1 MVRNSTAARRGLTSI
16 TSSAAAT
23 RRLNLLSSLL
33 CLLVFTPS
41 SNLIVN
47 AQEEEE
53 CSCSPREFFFKLD
66 LSALCPSLPPPFPP
80 NDVFT
85 SGGVADYTCNIGP
98 EPVPKTMKNGGS
110 RDGSTRHRGL
120 RSETLGMDLSEG
132 SITDFFSETEVKDS
146 RTVTGDDVKGLTQ
159 SAIVATEDTVPV
171 SIYSVQFLEVDSDF
185 NVIHQDSAYVR
196 NIDFKDGDIFNYTSI
211 IAQDPEGGDEDTA
224 GTSAIP
230 GGMNMVLR
238 GVNAAGDP
246 VRNVFT
252 ITYNNDL
259 CGTPTF
265 EGGEAIG
272 WVIFVSVL
280 FSLSL
285 FKFHS
290 SMLCQLLDSNTPI
303 LNVLHKHNNK

>member
-1 MVRNSTAARRGLTSI
+1 MVRNSTAARGDLTSI
-16 TSSAAAT
+16 KLSTTAAAAAAAS
-23 RRLNLLSSLL
+23 RLYLLSSTLLL
-33 CLLVFTPS
+33 CLLLTTS
-41 SNLIVN
+41 N
-47 AQEEEE
+47 AQRQQEEEEE

-80 NDVFT
+80 NDIFT
-85 SGGVADYTCNIGP
+85 SAGVADYTCNIGP
-98 EPVPKTMKNGGS
+98 EPVPKNDGGKRIGGS
-110 RDGSTRHRGL
+110 RDGSTRRRRGL
-120 RSETLGMDLSEG
+120 RSGETVVLMGMDLSGG
-132 SITDFFSETEVKDS
+132 SITDFFSETEVKDGRS
-146 RTVTGDDVKGLTQ
+146 AFGGEDDVAKGLTQ

-185 NVIHQDSAYVR
+185 NVINQDSAYVR
-196 NIDFKDGDIFNYTSI
+196 NIDFKDGDVFNYTSI
-211 IAQDPEGGDEDTA
+211 IAQDQAEGGNEDTA

-272 WVIFVSVL
+272 WVIFVSS
-280 FSLSL
+280 SLSL
-285 FKFHS
+285 S
-290 SMLCQLLDSNTPI
+290 SIIIDDMPFT
-303 LNVLHKHNNK
+303 

>member
-1 MVRNSTAARRGLTSI
+1 M
-16 TSSAAAT
+16 
-23 RRLNLLSSLL
+23 
-33 CLLVFTPS
+33 
-41 SNLIVN
+41 
-47 AQEEEE
+47 
-53 CSCSPREFFFKLD
+53 
-66 LSALCPSLPPPFPP
+66 
-80 NDVFT
+80 
-85 SGGVADYTCNIGP
+85 ADYTCNIGP
-98 EPVPKTMKNGGS
+98 EPVPKTS
-110 RDGSTRHRGL
+110 SSTRRRGL
-120 RSETLGMDLSEG
+120 RSETLGMNLSYG
-132 SITDFFSETEVKDS
+132 SITDFFSETEVKNS

-185 NVIHQDSAYVR
+185 NVINQDSAYVR
-196 NIDFKDGDIFNYTSI
+196 NIDFKDGDMFNYTSI
-211 IAQDPEGGDEDTA
+211 IAQDYPEGGGEDTA

-252 ITYNNDL
+252 IAYNNDL

-285 FKFHS
+285 SFIHRCCANC
-290 SMLCQLLDSNTPI
+290 LTLTLL
-303 LNVLHKHNNK
+303 L

>member
-1 MVRNSTAARRGLTSI
+1 MARNSTAARRGLTSI
-16 TSSAAAT
+16 ASKTTAT
-23 RRLNLLSSLL
+23 RRLYLLSLLL
-33 CLLVFTPS
+33 CLLLTQPT
-41 SNLIVN
+41 IVH
-47 AQEEEE
+47 AQNEEEEE

-98 EPVPKTMKNGGS
+98 EPVPKTTRKKGDS
-110 RDGSTRHRGL
+110 RDARSARRQRGL
-120 RSETLGMDLSEG
+120 RSETTILGMDVSEG
-132 SITDFFSETEVKDS
+132 SITDFFPEIEVKDS
-146 RTVTGDDVKGLTQ
+146 RTTTFDEDVNTKGLVQ

-185 NVIHQDSAYVR
+185 NVINQDSAYVR
-196 NIDFKDGDIFNYTSI
+196 NIDFKDGDVFNYTSI
-211 IAQDPEGGDEDTA
+211 IAQVDGGNEDTA

-280 FSLSL
+280 L
-285 FKFHS
+285 FVCCCCCCICWTLTLIFYS
-290 SMLCQLLDSNTPI
+290 FTNLFL
-303 LNVLHKHNNK
+303 